1 MQKIPVGRAA
11 LLARINRRL
20 QKDGQRVYRSR
31 SAAEKV
37 AMGDWYMTGP
47 KGIARRRVDLVAL
60 AREMGCL
67 EPWEA
72 LK

>member
-1 MQKIPVGRAA
+1 MEKVPVQRAA
-11 LLARINRRL
+11 LLARVNRRL
-20 QKDGQRVYRSR
+20 KKDGQRVYRSR
-31 SAAEKV
+31 SAAEI
-37 AMGDWYMTGP
+37 ASLGDWYITGP